1 MPENTEFL
9 GGVVANW
16 LQKCVIN
23 VVTYRIER
31 VILELFV

>member
-16 LQKCVIN
+16 LQKFVAN
-23 VVTYRIER
+23 LLTYRIES
-31 VILELFV
+31 VILELFL